1 MELQSKRKFLTL
13 NTNKLLLSVVFLALA
28 VISGGQL
35 VNTEKDLVASQQI
48 VNGTPVKLLEPKE
61 SNGALVFIAHGFAGS
76 SNFMR
81 PLAVSLSHS
90 GFTTIRYDFL
100 GHGENKNPYSGS
112 ITQLS
117 GATEKFVNQTNSIVN
132 HYKEV
137 YEPEKM
143 VLIGHSMA
151 SDIIMRT
158 ALKRDDIFSVIGISA
173 YTDAITA
180 KKPSN
185 ILILNG
191 EWEPRLKLKAYDI
204 LTKIGIARPEEDI
217 TYGSFNDGSA
227 RKISTVINADHVG
240 ILFSERTQIAIG
252 AWLNEIF
259 KSEIISKTN
268 KMGIWIAILLLSIF
282 ILIIFFIL
290 SFPKLASQGFNVS
303 FKKFI
308 ILSLLS
314 SFITPLILSYGKIP
328 FINYSA
334 QNHLINHLFLYTCIC
349 WICVPLHSLGKFAS
363 NRYLQLFS
371 ILVIVYTFIIGVA
384 LNSYVSTFIP
394 LNFERLSL
402 LAILLIGCI
411 PYMMFVQVLRHS
423 QSYGWLMATISNTFL
438 IISLAL
444 SVYLNFEELF
454 LIGYSILLFILF
466 SGVFGLLST
475 MVAKRVNSHLAI
487 ANANGVLLA
496 CAFATAIP
504 LYIP

>member
-1 MELQSKRKFLTL
+1 MYSEKKFLTL
-13 NTNKLLLSVVFLALA
+13 NTRKLLLSVVFLALA
-28 VISGGQL
+28 IISGGQL
-35 VNTEKDLVASQQI
+35 VKTEKDLKASQQI
-48 VNGTPVKLLEPKE
+48 VNDTPVKLLEPKNP
-61 SNGALVFIAHGFAGS
+61 NGNLVFIAHGFAGS

-117 GATEKFVNQTNSIVN
+117 GATENFVNQTNSIVN

-252 AWLNEIF
+252 AWLN
-259 KSEIISKTN
+259 
-268 KMGIWIAILLLSIF
+268 
-282 ILIIFFIL
+282 
-290 SFPKLASQGFNVS
+290 
-303 FKKFI
+303 
-308 ILSLLS
+308 
-314 SFITPLILSYGKIP
+314 
-328 FINYSA
+328 
-334 QNHLINHLFLYTCIC
+334 
-349 WICVPLHSLGKFAS
+349 
-363 NRYLQLFS
+363 
-371 ILVIVYTFIIGVA
+371 
-384 LNSYVSTFIP
+384 
-394 LNFERLSL
+394 
-402 LAILLIGCI
+402 
-411 PYMMFVQVLRHS
+411 
-423 QSYGWLMATISNTFL
+423 
-438 IISLAL
+438 
-444 SVYLNFEELF
+444 
-454 LIGYSILLFILF
+454 
-466 SGVFGLLST
+466 
-475 MVAKRVNSHLAI
+475 
-487 ANANGVLLA
+487 
-496 CAFATAIP
+496 
-504 LYIP
+504 

>member
-1 MELQSKRKFLTL
+1 MQSKRTFLTL
-13 NTNKLLLSVVFLALA
+13 NTNKLFLSVAFLASA
-28 VISGGQL
+28 IISGGQL
-35 VNTEKDLVASQQI
+35 VNTEKDLMASRQI
-48 VNGTPVKLLEPKE
+48 VNDTPVKLLEPKNP
-61 SNGALVFIAHGFAGS
+61 NGTLVFIAHGFAGS

-112 ITQLS
+112 ITELS
-117 GATEKFVNQTNSIVN
+117 GATEHFVKQTNSIIN

-143 VLIGHSMA
+143 ILIGHSMA

-158 ALKRDDIFSVIGISA
+158 ALKRTDIFSVIGISA
-173 YTDAITA
+173 YTDAITS

-204 LTKIGIARPEEDI
+204 LTKIGIARPEENI
-217 TYGSFNDGSA
+217 TYGSFNDGTA
-227 RKISTVINADHVG
+227 RKISTIINADHVG
-240 ILFSERTQIAIG
+240 ILFSERTQIAI
-252 AWLNEIF
+252 AEWFNEIF
-259 KSEIISKTN
+259 KSEIISNTN
-268 KMGIWIAILLLSIF
+268 KMGIWIAILLSSIF
-282 ILIIFFIL
+282 MLILFFIL
-290 SFPKLASQGFNVS
+290 SFPKLTFESFNVS
-303 FKKFI
+303 FKNFI
-308 ILSLLS
+308 LLSLFS
-314 SFITPLILSYGKIP
+314 SLVTPLLLSYGKIP
-328 FINYSA
+328 FIYYSA
-334 QNHLINHLFLYTCIC
+334 QNHLINHLFLYTCMC
-349 WICVPLHSLGKFAS
+349 WICVPLHSLGKFVR
-363 NRYLQLFS
+363 NGYLQLFS
-371 ILVIVYTFIIGVA
+371 ILVLIYTLMIGVA

-402 LAILLIGCI
+402 LAILLIGCV
-411 PYMMFVQVLRHS
+411 PYMMLVQVLRHS
-423 QSYGWLMATISNTFL
+423 ESNGWLMATMSNTLL
-438 IISLAL
+438 ILSLVL
-444 SVYLNFEELF
+444 SIYLNFKELF

-475 MVAKRVNSHLAI
+475 LIAKRTNNHLAI